1 MLILSRKKNESIM
14 IGDDIQLMITD
25 ISGDV
30 VKVGITAPRHIN
42 VHRKEVY
49 EAIKAENVLAS
60 KTNVTQLN
68 SLSQSLRSRSSKKR
82 RPRKA

>member
-14 IGDDIQLMITD
+14 IGDDIEIMITE

-30 VKVGITAPRHIN
+30 VKVGISAPRRVS

-49 EAIKAENVLAS
+49 EAIQAENILAA
-60 KTNVTQLN
+60 KANVSQLT
-68 SLSQSLRSRSSKKR
+68 SMSQFLRSQQSNVKR
-82 RPRKA
+82 KT

>member
-14 IGDDIQLMITD
+14 IGDDIEIMITE

-30 VKVGITAPRHIN
+30 VKVGISAPRQVS

-49 EAIKAENVLAS
+49 ESIRFENAESIGV
-60 KTNVTQLN
+60 KVEDLN
-68 SLSQSLRSRSSKKR
+68 SADENLRALKRNRPR
-82 RPRKA
+82 RP